1 MKNLLKVA
9 VAAALSLAAVSAS
22 ATDSR
27 INGLSGGAVN
37 LTNSS
42 FAPDGKVLGVGLSF
56 NEKSITI
63 RDTANI
69 YTFPQYLPTYKNSV
83 DADAVQGASY
93 GTMNIRYALSD
104 DAVLLLY
111 GKRSAWKPVTALN
124 SVAGVNVPGV
134 SGYAPTLD
142 PTLDPTNHQFG
153 IGFGMK
159 AGESANIGAHASIG
173 GHNASSNQPKDNTLF
188 DLTAGLGL
196 ELPGKNNLDFG
207 LNLGFG
213 SFNDVGSD
221 AQVLYQPNGIF
232 NFGLNFKGEFQVHQ
246 IAKIV
251 PYLNFRYDSRNVS
264 HGPDQNPGDTETQQ
278 ASLSMTSIMV
288 GTDLAIQPVEGVLIQ
303 PGFGLGFAT
312 SAVSGTSASTPV
324 GQQANIA
331 TVDNSSNRIIPYYG
345 FAAEAKAFDWMKLRL
360 GARQQIVMTNIG
372 NIAQSPAPT
381 TEKHSSTVLNTVT
394 TGVGFQLMGWDLDVN
409 MNPSFFNTGVFAATG
424 NATGGWGVDW
434 ALLYRW

>member
-1 MKNLLKVA
+1 MKNLLKMA
-9 VAAALSLAAVSAS
+9 VVAALSLAAVSAS

-27 INGLSGGAVN
+27 INSLSAGTVDMTNAANGA
-37 LTNSS
+37 
-42 FAPDGKVLGVGLSF
+42 AGLSF
-56 NEKSITI
+56 NEKALTI

-69 YTFPQYLPTYKNSV
+69 YAFPQYLPTYKNSV

-111 GKRSAWKPVTALN
+111 GKRSAWKPVTNIN
-124 SVAGVNVPGV
+124 SVAGASVPGV
-134 SGYAPTLD
+134 SGYS

-159 AGESANIGAHASIG
+159 AGETVKIGAHASIG
-173 GHNASSNQPKDNTLF
+173 GHNASTNQPKNNTLF

-196 ELPGKNNLDFG
+196 ELSETNSLDFG

-213 SFNDVGSD
+213 SFNDFNDSGQAV
-221 AQVLYQPNGIF
+221 YQPNGIF

-251 PYLNFRYDSRNVS
+251 PYAAFRLDSRNVS
-264 HGPDQNPGDTETQQ
+264 HGPDANPGDNETQQ
-278 ASLSMTSIMV
+278 GNLSITALQV
-288 GTDLAIQPVEGVLIQ
+288 GSDLAIQPVEGVLIQ
-303 PGFGLGFAT
+303 PGIGLGFAT
-312 SAVSGTSASTPV
+312 SSLNGTNASTPV
-324 GQQANIA
+324 GAPTQIN

-360 GARQQIVMTNIG
+360 GARQQIVTTNIG
-372 NIAQSPAPT
+372 NTLTQGSN
-381 TEKHSSTVLNTVT
+381 EKHLSTVVNTVT
-394 TGVGFQLMGWDLDVN
+394 TGMGFNLMGWDLDVN
-409 MNPSFFNTGVFAATG
+409 VNPSYFNNGVFAATG
-424 NATGGWGVDW
+424 TATAWGVDW